1 MKKIHLKISLAIIIL
16 LFSNIAY
23 CSIVKYKSTKDL
35 QNSLIQDFNTYNP
48 YLEEQKELDNVDK
61 NNTQKLVKNDLKSII
76 KEQKDIL
83 DTNTSSWIINTNTW
97 KIISNIWVISKNTI
111 SKSDTQKQV
120 VTPQKETK
128 VYWIYEDDSSIK
140 KYISNK
146 ISFNNLKYIP
156 SDLVKI
162 SWDYL
167 LDVKWW
173 QKLRKE
179 ALENLDNLSKDF
191 YLNFQVKL
199 KIVSAYRSYEYQ
211 KWIIDRWCSLA
222 FCAKAGYS
230 EHQSWLAV
238 DIFEATSQKEFLS
251 KPDLEKYFLWMQE
264 NAYKYWFHNSYQN
277 WVEIDGYNIEPWHWR
292 YLWVDLATTLYENN
306 ETFAIYYKNIK

>member
-1 MKKIHLKISLAIIIL
+1 MSLTAPTA
-16 LFSNIAY
+16 SN
-23 CSIVKYKSTKDL
+23 T
-35 QNSLIQDFNTYNP
+35 
-48 YLEEQKELDNVDK
+48 DN
-61 NNTQKLVKNDLKSII
+61 
-76 KEQKDIL
+76 EG
-83 DTNTSSWIINTNTW
+83 
-97 KIISNIWVISKNTI
+97 
-111 SKSDTQKQV
+111 SKSSTCHVFKNPV
-120 VTPQKETK
+120 AL
-128 VYWIYEDDSSIK
+128 YCLNI
-140 KYISNK
+140 
-146 ISFNNLKYIP
+146 LP

-264 NAYKYWFHNSYQN
+264 NAYKYWFTNSYQK
-277 WVEIDGYNIEPWHWR
+277 WLKVEWYAIEPWHWR
-292 YLWVDLATTLYENN
+292 YVWLDLATYLSENN
-306 ETFAIYYKNIK
+306 LTLAEFVQK